1 MGVTIA
7 DPDLLRERLSRWLPG
22 LLAGEGVHGGE
33 VTALSVESISTPR
46 TGQSNETVFVEA
58 RWTRDGAGQ
67 RGSFVARMQP
77 RMNQMFIDADV
88 VREGKLIARLGAISP
103 IAVPRVRAIVAE
115 PSALGAPF
123 FLMDKV
129 EGHVPAGSPSVHV
142 DPWMREMTDDQR
154 RTLLT
159 NAQDVLPQV
168 HAVEPGEV
176 ADILD
181 ASPEAATAD
190 ADIRRLRR
198 WYDWARRDRRFPVL
212 DEALACV
219 QASGGHA
226 SEPVLLWGDPR
237 PGNMIFAED
246 LTVAAVLDWEIASI
260 GPPELD
266 LGWWLTM
273 DEFARRGAEDR
284 ALNGFPSGAEI
295 IRRYESVSGRKAGD
309 LDYYRLVAAV
319 KLAITLIPAM
329 DSLIARS
336 ILAADTRFA
345 HDNVPTQIVA
355 RLLGIP
361 EPELC
366 QDYRRLSRM
375 SKAHR

>member
-1 MGVTIA
+1 MAVGIA
-7 DPDLLRERLSRWLPG
+7 DPDLLRERLTRWLPG
-22 LLAGEGVHGGE
+22 PLGTRDGK
-33 VTALSVESISTPR
+33 VTALSVESVTAPR

-58 RWTRDGAGQ
+58 RWLRNGTEQ
-67 RGSFVARMQP
+67 RGSYVARMQP

-88 VREGKLIARLGAISP
+88 VREAKLIARLGDVSP
-103 IAVPRVRAIVAE
+103 VAVPRIRAIE
-115 PSALGAPF
+115 EDPSALGVPF

-129 EGHVPAGSPSVHV
+129 DGHVPAGSPSVHV
-142 DPWMREMTDDQR
+142 DPWIRAMTASQR

-159 NAQDVLPQV
+159 NAQDVLPQIHRV
-168 HAVEPGEV
+168 APPEV
-176 ADILD
+176 AGILD
-181 ASPEAATAD
+181 ASPEAATAE
-190 ADIRRLRR
+190 ADIGRLRR
-198 WYDWARRDRRFPVL
+198 WYDWARRGRAFPVL
-212 DEALACV
+212 DQAMGWLEAGA
-219 QASGGHA
+219 GNA

-237 PGNMIFAED
+237 PGNMIFTEE
-246 LTVAAVLDWEIASI
+246 LTVAAVLDWEIASV

-284 ALNGFPSGAEI
+284 ELDGFPSDAEI
-295 IRRYESVSGRKAGD
+295 VRRYEAVSGRRAGD
-309 LDYYRLVAAV
+309 LDFYRLVAAV

-361 EPELC
+361 EPALC

-375 SKAHR
+375 SKVRR

>member
-1 MGVTIA
+1 MAVSIA

-22 LLAGEGVHGGE
+22 LLAARGGE
-33 VTALSVESISTPR
+33 VTALSVESISAPR
-46 TGQSNETVFVEA
+46 TGQSNETVLVEA
-58 RWTRDGAGQ
+58 RWTLDGSEQ
-67 RGSFVARMQP
+67 RGSYVARMQP
-77 RMNQMFIDADV
+77 RLNQMFVDADV
-88 VREGKLIARLGAISP
+88 VREGTLIARLGAVSP
-103 IAVPRVRAIVAE
+103 VAVPHVQAIVAE
-115 PSALGAPF
+115 PLALGVPF

-129 EGHVPAGSPSVHV
+129 DGHVPAGSPSVHV
-142 DPWMREMTDDQR
+142 DPWIREMTGDQR

-159 NAQDVLPQV
+159 NAQDVLPQI
-168 HAVEPGEV
+168 HAVPLPAV

-181 ASPEAATAD
+181 ASPAATTVD
-190 ADIRRLRR
+190 ADIRRLRH
-198 WYDWARRDRRFPVL
+198 WYDWARRGRPFPVL
-212 DEALACV
+212 DEALACLE
-219 QASGGHA
+219 AGARRA

-237 PGNMIFAED
+237 PGNMIFTAD
-246 LTVAAVLDWEIASI
+246 LAVAAVLDWEIASI

-284 ALNGFPSGAEI
+284 ELDGFPSDAEI
-295 IRRYESVSGRKAGD
+295 VSRYESRSGRKPGD
-309 LDYYRLVAAV
+309 MDYYRLVAAV

-345 HDNVPTQIVA
+345 QENVPTQIVA

-361 EPELC
+361 EPGLC

-375 SKAHR
+375 SRAHQ

>member
-1 MGVTIA
+1 MGVGIA
-7 DPDLLRERLSRWLPG
+7 DPDLLRERFSRWLPG
-22 LLAGEGVHGGE
+22 LLADHGGE
-33 VTALSVESISTPR
+33 VTALSVEPVSTPR
-46 TGQSNETVFVEA
+46 TGQSNETVFLEA
-58 RWTRDGAGQ
+58 RWTRDGTEE
-67 RGSFVARMQP
+67 RGSYVARMQP

-88 VREGKLIARLGAISP
+88 VREGRLVARLGAISP
-103 IAVPRVRAIVAE
+103 IAVPHVQAIVPE
-115 PSALGAPF
+115 PSALGAAF

-129 EGHVPAGSPSVHV
+129 DGHVPAGSPSLHV
-142 DPWMREMTDDQR
+142 DPWVREMTRDQR

-159 NAQDVLPQV
+159 NAQDVLPQI
-168 HAVEPGEV
+168 HAVALAAV

-181 ASPEAATAD
+181 ASPEATTVA

-198 WYDWARRDRRFPVL
+198 WYEWARRGRWFPVL
-212 DEALACV
+212 DEALTRLEAD
-219 QASGGHA
+219 AGHA

-237 PGNMIFAED
+237 PGNMIFTAD

-273 DEFARRGAEDR
+273 DEFARRGAEDHE
-284 ALNGFPSGAEI
+284 LNGFPSDAEI
-295 IRRYESVSGRKAGD
+295 VRRYESVSGRTAGD

-361 EPELC
+361 EPGLC
-366 QDYRRLSRM
+366 LDYRRLSRM

>member
-1 MGVTIA
+1 
-7 DPDLLRERLSRWLPG
+7 
-22 LLAGEGVHGGE
+22 
-33 VTALSVESISTPR
+33 
-46 TGQSNETVFVEA
+46 
-58 RWTRDGAGQ
+58 
-67 RGSFVARMQP
+67 
-77 RMNQMFIDADV
+77 
-88 VREGKLIARLGAISP
+88 
-103 IAVPRVRAIVAE
+103 
-115 PSALGAPF
+115 
-123 FLMDKV
+123 
-129 EGHVPAGSPSVHV
+129 
-142 DPWMREMTDDQR
+142 
-154 RTLLT
+154 
-159 NAQDVLPQV
+159 VLPQI
-168 HAVEPGEV
+168 HAVAPPTV

-181 ASPEAATAD
+181 ASPEATTLD
-190 ADIRRLRR
+190 ADIGRLRR
-198 WYDWARRDRRFPVL
+198 WYDWARRGRRFPVL
-212 DEALACV
+212 DDALTCLEAGA
-219 QASGGHA
+219 GHA

-237 PGNMIFAED
+237 PGNMIFTED

-273 DEFARRGAEDR
+273 DEFARRGAEDHE
-284 ALNGFPSGAEI
+284 LDGFPSDAEI
-295 IRRYESVSGRKAGD
+295 VSRYESLSGRRAGD

-336 ILAADTRFA
+336 ILAPDTRFA

-361 EPELC
+361 EPDLC